1 MMYIIDK
8 DKDANG
14 NIINF
19 TINNHCSRCGS
30 CCGLFIPFT
39 EKELQVIKSYVK
51 TNNIKPYN
59 KRLNI
64 ETDAFEGNCCFYD
77 KDNKKCMIY
86 EVRPYVCRDF
96 ICSRKN
102 WKTKRDMYE
111 KRAKYNSSLSKKT
124 ILATFDDKI
133 YDDVYPIM
141 RYILSVVAE
150 HQLKLGLK
158 TDEINVGV
166 LLTILD
172 KSNRLDLLKYMEP
185 STEEEKLIIEKVAK
199 ERGISLK

>member
-1 MMYIIDK
+1 MFIVDNDDK
-8 DKDANG
+8 NKD
-14 NIINF
+14 IYDF
-19 TINNHCSRCGS
+19 TINKHCSRCGS

-39 EKELQVIKSYVK
+39 EKELQVIKSYVEK
-51 TNNIKPYN
+51 NNIKSYN

-102 WKTKRDMYE
+102 WKVKRDMYE

-124 ILATFDDKI
+124 ILASFDDKI
-133 YDDVYPIM
+133 YNDVYPII
-141 RYILSVVAE
+141 RYILAIAVENQA
-150 HQLKLGLK
+150 KLGLQ
-158 TDEINVGV
+158 TDELDVNV
-166 LLTILD
+166 LLAILD

-185 STEEEKLIIEKVAK
+185 STEDEKIIIEETLK
-199 ERGISLK
+199 ERGIELK